1 LLEKISTKRTV
12 NLKDVVIAGG
22 GLAGLI
28 CAIQLA
34 EAGLEVEVVE
44 KKAYPFH
51 KVCGEYISNEVVP
64 FLESINCYPSHLK
77 PAGISRFRL
86 SDTRGREVSLPLDL
100 GGFGISR
107 YRFDHFLYEKAL
119 EQGATFRER
128 TWVQGVE
135 QTARGFEVQLN
146 KSEAISARLLVGSWG
161 KRSTADKALDRNFID
176 KRTDYIGVK
185 YHIKANLPHNEV
197 ALHNFPG
204 GYCGIVKIEGDRWN
218 MCYLGSKEQ
227 LRQWGSLEEMEKNTL
242 GRNPVLARI
251 MEEADYVRDKAEVIN
266 EINFQ
271 SKKVVERGVLMAG
284 DAAGLIT
291 PLCGNGMA
299 MAIHAGKLLSDT
311 IIKHWPLTPQKQ
323 AALEA
328 DYKNAWQKL
337 FARRLWVGRQ
347 TQRLFGGPAASAWA
361 VKCLRSFG
369 PLGGVLMRQT
379 HGKAF

>member
-1 LLEKISTKRTV
+1 M
-12 NLKDVVIAGG
+12 KDVVIAGG

-64 FLESINCYPSHLK
+64 FLKAINCYPSQLE
-77 PAGISRFRL
+77 PAAISRFRL
-86 SDTRGREVSLPLDL
+86 SDTRGREVSLPLDM

-107 YRFDHFLYEKAL
+107 YQLDHFLYEKAL
-119 EQGATFRER
+119 ERGATFRER
-128 TWVQGVE
+128 SWLQDVE
-135 QTARGFEVQLN
+135 QTGNGFEVQLN
-146 KSEAISARLLVGSWG
+146 KGEAIRARLLVGSWG

-176 KRTDYIGVK
+176 TRTDYIGVK

-197 ALHNFPG
+197 ALHNYPG
-204 GYCGIVKIEGDRWN
+204 GYCGIVKIEGEVWN

-227 LRQWGSLEEMEKNTL
+227 LRKWGSLEEMEKNTL
-242 GRNPVLARI
+242 GRNPLLARI
-251 MEEADYVRDKAEVIN
+251 MQEADYVRDKAEVIN

-271 SKKVVERGVLMAG
+271 SKKVVEKGVLMAG

-299 MAIHAGKLLSDT
+299 MAIHAGKLLSDK
-311 IIKHWPLTPQKQ
+311 ILAHWPLSPQKHL
-323 AALEA
+323 ALEA
-328 DYKNAWQKL
+328 DYKNAWQKI

-361 VKCLRSFG
+361 VRCLRNFR
-369 PLGGVLMRQT
+369 PLGNLLMRQT

>member
-1 LLEKISTKRTV
+1 M
-12 NLKDVVIAGG
+12 KDVVIAGG

-44 KKAYPFH
+44 KKSYPFH

-64 FLESINCYPSHLK
+64 FLESINCYPAHLE
-77 PAGISRFRL
+77 PARISRFRL
-86 SDTRGREVSLPLDL
+86 SDTKGREASLPLDM
-100 GGFGISR
+100 GGFGLSR
-107 YRFDHFLYEKAL
+107 YQFDQFLYTQAL
-119 EQGATFRER
+119 ERGATFRER

-135 QTARGFEVQLN
+135 RTGRGFEVQLN
-146 KSEAISARLLVGSWG
+146 KGEAIPARLLVGSWG
-161 KRSTADKALDRNFID
+161 KRSTADKALNRSFID

-185 YHIKANLPHNEV
+185 YHIQANLPHDEV
-197 ALHNFPG
+197 ALHNYPG
-204 GYCGIVKIEGDRWN
+204 GYCGIVKIEGNAWN

-227 LRQWGSLEEMEKNTL
+227 LREWGSLEEMEKNTL
-242 GRNPVLARI
+242 GKNPVLARI
-251 MEEADYVRDKAEVIN
+251 MQEARFLNDKPEVIN

-271 SKKVVERGVLMAG
+271 SKKVVEKGVLMAG

-299 MAIHAGKLLSDT
+299 MAIHAGKLLSDS

-328 DYKNAWQKL
+328 DYINAWQKV

-347 TQRLFGGPAASAWA
+347 TQKLFGGPAASVWA
-361 VKCLRSFG
+361 VRCLRNVR
-369 PLGGVLMRQT
+369 PLGHLLMRQT